1 MGRNQMNKVC
11 RKVAHAQLSDSS
23 ARKRYEELC
32 KSISEHG
39 KQCLQHANSLMA
51 EMWAMA
57 EDVYELKAVCKALGK
72 PYESEAIRLCAG
84 ETAFHYL
91 RDLHTAFAGNRLKA
105 LECAKAPYTLLREFR
120 AERAAKN
127 REKKCPAAEQYR
139 GKYYGTADGNAI
151 YVQKTSATNGS
162 VKGDM
167 AGGGHTTVLIA
178 DLRDELTAEQ
188 YHTRKKE
195 IERTRLNG
203 AVYVQKSTGKRL
215 TATGGFNGV
224 WTDLIPENRDNQ
236 GVECPRELV
245 HYADLVLDE
254 EGLKDLDPIPA
265 DPRQEISETG
275 ARPALPIGSS
285 LARNIEMQPHVIDV
299 VAELPVSVS
308 AIGQP
313 LAADDDAHPDV
324 CPSKNVNELAQYEDA
339 KERAEAF
346 IKCPLFDGDV
356 HKALDFLKAHFL
368 EKPTD
373 EHSVALPDGSNCAD
387 HTTAEKAA
395 VCGAK
400 CAMKRA
406 TAKKKTV
413 AAKKQ
418 ANPADTSWPPPIV
431 CGEVST
437 WEEAK
442 KGQYVMWGGLGR
454 VMVIDDIQ
462 DSEIILEDPFYPKG
476 TYPHEVA
483 RNMWSHVT
491 GTTEDYVT
499 SEFVRLCGKVPEHD
513 SAERATDAAGS

>member
-1 MGRNQMNKVC
+1 MRIRAPSETNARQKAVSRAKPKNKRRGVLSVKEVERQFDATIEDNAERRKAFADCMGLSLKEAIKESRMRRLANSVEKMANQLASPSAEEIGASSALVRTAASNLGH
-11 RKVAHAQLSDSS
+11 KVAHAQLSDSS
-23 ARKRYEELC
+23 ARTRYKELC
-32 KSISEHG
+32 KSIPERG

-51 EMWAMA
+51 QMWAMA
-57 EDVYELKAVCKALGK
+57 EEVYELKGVCKTLGK

-91 RDLHTAFAGNRLKA
+91 RDLHTAFAGNRRKA

-127 REKKCPAAEQYR
+127 REKKCQAAENC
-139 GKYYGTADGNAI
+139 D
-151 YVQKTSATNGS
+151 VES
-162 VKGDM
+162 
-167 AGGGHTTVLIA
+167 
-178 DLRDELTAEQ
+178 
-188 YHTRKKE
+188 
-195 IERTRLNG
+195 LNL
-203 AVYVQKSTGKRL
+203 S
-215 TATGGFNGV
+215 
-224 WTDLIPENRDNQ
+224 
-236 GVECPRELV
+236 
-245 HYADLVLDE
+245 
-254 EGLKDLDPIPA
+254 PA
-265 DPRQEISETG
+265 DRQQETPGTG
-275 ARPALPIGSS
+275 ARPALPTGSS

-324 CPSKNVNELAQYEDA
+324 CPSSDVDELAQYKDA
-339 KERAEAF
+339 TDKAEAF
-346 IKCPLFDGDV
+346 IKCSLFDGDV
-356 HKALDFLKAHFL
+356 RKALDFLKAHFL

-395 VCGAK
+395 VCGV
-400 CAMKRA
+400 KRA
-406 TAKKKTV
+406 TAKKKTT

-483 RNMWSHVT
+483 RNMWDQVRR
-491 GTTEDYVT
+491 T
-499 SEFVRLCGKVPEHD
+499 S
-513 SAERATDAAGS
+513 AGSSAGWLSRAISPPIQASPSRI